1 VCHRGLTYGVDGSCA
16 TLQIPVLVHSHGHG
30 HSKISATSAR
40 RDMHMDPAQ
49 PGSVEEIAN
58 RLFGRAREGDGWNWQ
73 VFLAREICV
82 HETASTIVVN
92 EK

>member
-1 VCHRGLTYGVDGSCA
+1 
-16 TLQIPVLVHSHGHG
+16 
-30 HSKISATSAR
+30 
-40 RDMHMDPAQ
+40 MHMDPAQ